1 MLYITPTIAVNE
13 NEIQLDFVRA
23 SGPGGQHVNKAATA
37 VQLHFDVA
45 NSPSLPD
52 DVRQRLIR
60 LAGSRI
66 SEDGVLVINARR
78 FRSQERNRQDAVDRL
93 VELIQQAAE
102 EPKHRRK
109 TKPSAGSKKR
119 RLEAKRRRGQTKRL
133 RRVDPR
139 SDY

>member
-1 MLYITPTIAVNE
+1 MLYITPTIAINE
-13 NEIQLDFVRA
+13 NEIQLDFIRA
-23 SGPGGQHVNKAATA
+23 SGPGGQRVNKAATA

-52 DVRQRLIR
+52 DLRQRLIR

-66 SEDGVLVINARR
+66 TENGVLIINARR

-93 VELIQQAAE
+93 VELIQKAAE
-102 EPKHRRK
+102 EPKHRRR
-109 TKPSAGSKKR
+109 TKPSTASKQR
-119 RLEAKRRRGQTKRL
+119 RLETKRRRGQTKRL

-139 SDY
+139 SEF

>member
-1 MLYITPTIAVNE
+1 MLYATPTIAINE
-13 NEIQLDFVRA
+13 NEIQLDFIRA

-52 DVRQRLIR
+52 DVCQRLTR

-66 SEDGVLVINARR
+66 SENGILVINARR

-93 VELIQQAAE
+93 VELIQKAAE
-102 EPKHRRK
+102 APKHRRK
-109 TKPSAGSKKR
+109 TKPGTGSKKR

>member
-133 RRVDPR
+133 RRVDPG